1 MFRYLS
7 CISSY
12 FVLFDSFLLQ
22 AKRDSSHVEEKFS
35 SVEEKVF
42 LVAFFSHSS
51 HGIKAGSFS
60 LFSYSIISLLF
71 VHVFNLYRFSIVN
84 SNRIHSPIVYQK
96 SQPGRHQIWLDASHL
111 GGWERAC
118 RGSKDSLEREDVNLN
133 QADNKYGRTPLSWV
147 VEYGHKGVVKMLLE
161 REDVSPNQTDT
172 EYGATPLSW
181 AAESGHERVVKML
194 LEREDVNPSQTD
206 TKYGRTPLT

>member
-1 MFRYLS
+1 M
-7 CISSY
+7 
-12 FVLFDSFLLQ
+12 
-22 AKRDSSHVEEKFS
+22 EEKFS

-71 VHVFNLYRFSIVN
+71 VHVFSLYRFSIVN

-96 SQPGRHQIWLDASHL
+96 SQPGRHQIWLDATHL

-118 RGSKDSLEREDVNLN
+118 GGSKDSLEREDVNLN
-133 QADNKYGRTPLSWV
+133 LADNKYGRTPLSWV

-161 REDVSPNQTDT
+161 RKGVDPNQADTKYGMTPLSWGVEKGELGIVKMLLEREDVSPNQTDT
-172 EYGATPLSW
+172 EYGATPLS
-181 AAESGHERVVKML
+181 
-194 LEREDVNPSQTD
+194 
-206 TKYGRTPLT
+206 